1 MVHSIS
7 MKKLSELS
15 IGQNATVRSI
25 AESALRPKL
34 LEMGLIQ
41 GQDIRVLFKAPFGD
55 PIAVEIGTYV
65 LSMRK
70 DEAMLV
76 EIA

>member
-1 MVHSIS
+1 

-15 IGQNATVRSI
+15 IGQHATVCSI
-25 AESALRPKL
+25 QESALRPKL

-41 GQDIRVLFKAPFGD
+41 GQDIKVLFKAPFGD
-55 PIAVEIGTYV
+55 PIAVEVGTYV